1 MILFCSCL
9 LLIMSIEPFSYPA
22 QSLSTNSQS
31 MKDEIKAK
39 RRLIYRNGPDHRQGE
54 EYGFADIKR
63 RFQFR
68 SIEIGRWV
76 TKAERAQ
83 AAEHFYDA
91 FCDLMLILQVPEA
104 VISLRSTLALQYG
117 TGGRLGVSAHYAP
130 NQRTFALAK
139 NAGPGSIAHE
149 WFHALDHYL
158 AEKAF
163 YSARGISFASQLWL
177 DQGAGDRDLIQHP
190 LNHKLSHCFA
200 CIILDESGEQPSEL
214 FQKSVAVDKA
224 LGRVYYSQPEELCAR
239 AFEAFVQDAWLKNNF
254 LVKGTKASMEAQH
267 GLYPKGEQRQRI
279 NQAFTDY
286 FSGLGRALSAQS
298 MSEC

>member
-1 MILFCSCL
+1 MAATRKV
-9 LLIMSIEPFSYPA
+9 PA
-22 QSLSTNSQS
+22 EYQ
-31 MKDEIKAK
+31 
-39 RRLIYRNGPDHRQGE
+39 RIYRNGPDHRLGE
-54 EYGFADIKR
+54 TYGFADIKR

-76 TKAERAQ
+76 TKDERAR

-91 FCDLMLILQVPEA
+91 FCDLMLILRVPEA
-104 VISLRSTLALQYG
+104 VISLRGTLALQYG

-177 DQGAGDRDLIQHP
+177 DQGAGDGDLIQHP
-190 LNHKLSHCFA
+190 LNQKLSHCFA
-200 CIILDESGEQPSEL
+200 CIILDETGEQPSDL
-214 FQKSVAVDKA
+214 FMKSVTVDKA
-224 LGRVYYSQPEELCAR
+224 LGKSYYSQPEELCAR
-239 AFEAFVQDAWLKNNF
+239 AFEAFVQDAGLKNSF
-254 LVKGTKASMEAQH
+254 LVKGTKASTEAEY
-267 GLYPKGEQRQRI
+267 GLYPKGRQRQRI

-286 FSGLGRALSAQS
+286 FTALGRALMAQTV
-298 MSEC
+298 

>member
-1 MILFCSCL
+1 
-9 LLIMSIEPFSYPA
+9 MSSDFFSA
-22 QSLSTNSQS
+22 QASS
-31 MKDEIKAK
+31 IKSSSDSKAESD
-39 RRLIYRNGPDHRQGE
+39 RRPIYRNGPDHRQGE
-54 EYGFADIKR
+54 VYGFADIKR

-76 TKAERAQ
+76 TKAERQ
-83 AAEHFYDA
+83 RAAEHFYDA
-91 FCDLMLILQVPEA
+91 FCDLMLILQVPET
-104 VISLRSTLALQYG
+104 VVSLRGSLALQYG

-177 DQGAGDRDLIQHP
+177 DQGAGDGDLIQHP

-200 CIILDESGEQPSEL
+200 CIILDETGEQPSEL

-224 LGRVYYSQPEELCAR
+224 LGRVYYSQPEELGAR

-254 LVKGTKASMEAQH
+254 LVKGTKASLEAEY
-267 GLYPKGEQRQRI
+267 GLYPKGRQRQRI

-286 FSGLGRALSAQS
+286 FVHLGQALRAQCS
-298 MSEC
+298 

>member
-1 MILFCSCL
+1 MTFLSALFISV
-9 LLIMSIEPFSYPA
+9 MPADSFFASSAFSSSK
-22 QSLSTNSQS
+22 QGSSTR
-31 MKDEIKAK
+31 KASPDYK
-39 RRLIYRNGPDHRQGE
+39 RIYRNGPDHRQGE
-54 EYGFADIKR
+54 VYGFADIKR

-76 TKAERAQ
+76 TKAEREQ

-104 VISLRSTLALQYG
+104 VVSLRGTLALQYG

-177 DQGAGDRDLIQHP
+177 DQGAGDSDLIQHS
-190 LNHKLSHCFA
+190 LNQKLSHCFA
-200 CIILDESGEQPSEL
+200 CIILDESGEQPSDL
-214 FQKSVAVDKA
+214 FMKSVTVDKT
-224 LGRVYYSQPEELCAR
+224 LGKIYYSQPEELCAR
-239 AFEAFVQDAWLKNNF
+239 AFEAFVQDASLKNNF
-254 LVKGTKASMEAQH
+254 LVKGTKASLEAEY
-267 GLYPKGEQRQRI
+267 GLYPKGRQRQRI
-279 NQAFTDY
+279 NQAFADY
-286 FSGLGRALSAQS
+286 FASLGRALLVQTQ
-298 MSEC
+298 